1 MDIANVRDRNSVESE
16 LISTYGMPLL
26 FIILWSSG
34 YITGAVGLEYAEPFT
49 MTFIRFGT
57 ASAILFLVAVILK
70 APWPKGMQLVHISI
84 VGLLI
89 QAIQFGGVYSG
100 MSLGVSA
107 SVSALIIGMMPVLTA
122 LGAGLFLGESV
133 SKKQW
138 SGLLLGVLG
147 VALVVSEGLNFSA
160 DDSLLSTNNL
170 MGYLLVILGL
180 LGITAGTLYQ
190 KKFCQGMDLRTGGA
204 IQLAIAAVVMGVL
217 ATETE
222 TMQIEWTLGFISSTA
237 CLVFL
242 NSIGAVSLMYLM
254 LRRGKASTVASLF
267 FLVPPVTAVMATLIL
282 GDDFSL
288 MEMTGF
294 VVTVS
299 GVYLATHNASVQR

>member
-1 MDIANVRDRNSVESE
+1 MEITNVRDRNSVESE
-16 LISTYGMPLL
+16 LMSTYGMPLL

-57 ASAILFLVAVILK
+57 ASAILFLVAIILK

-147 VALVVSEGLNFSA
+147 VALVVSEGLNFST
-160 DDSLLSTNNL
+160 DSLLSSKNI

-204 IQLAIAAVVMGVL
+204 IQLAIAAIVMGAL

-222 TMQIEWTLGFISSTA
+222 TMQIEWTFGFISSTA

-288 MEMTGF
+288 MEMAGF
-294 VVTVS
+294 AVTVS
-299 GVYLATHNASVQR
+299 GVYLATHNTSLIKR